1 MPSHASRWETSA
13 DGDVQF
19 TRYLELDEL
28 LAWHDLHV
36 EADLGLVRLLAASSF
51 SGGSGACSG
60 WPITRQHSRPL

>member
-1 MPSHASRWETSA
+1 
-13 DGDVQF
+13 VQF

-28 LAWHDLHV
+28 LARHDLHV